1 MKKNFNLVISDI
13 MMPEM
18 DGLELCR
25 RIKKNININHIPIIL
40 LTAKSTPERN
50 MESLNL
56 GADAYIPKPFDI
68 TILQKTALNLIQNRK
83 LLKNTFDGSQLQKD
97 KVKQVALESSDE
109 ILLKKIISFI
119 NENLSNSDLNVEMIA
134 NAVGISRV
142 HLYRKLKDLTNQS
155 ASDLI
160 KNIRLQQAADLL
172 KSKQIS
178 VSEVAYAVGF
188 SNLSTF
194 STNFKN
200 LHGESPKKFQDK
212 HLK

>member
-1 MKKNFNLVISDI
+1 MIETGISNLKFISSAGDN
-13 MMPEM
+13 P
-18 DGLELCR
+18 GSA
-25 RIKKNININHIPIIL
+25 NID
-40 LTAKSTPERN
+40 PER
-50 MESLNL
+50 
-56 GADAYIPKPFDI
+56 
-68 TILQKTALNLIQNRK
+68 
-83 LLKNTFDGSQLQKD
+83 
-97 KVKQVALESSDE
+97 V
-109 ILLKKIISFI
+109 KKIISFI

-212 HLK
+212 HKIIQ